1 MSEVKKDSNPVPEM
15 ADLNVTREESEEES
29 DDEPVL
35 TREPSSTHEIAD
47 IVTQLD
53 RLSLADLE
61 EVMEKVNVTIRI
73 RKREIREREKEER
86 AAAKAAAGDGKKPV
100 QYCACAKILRGRFQ
114 SWVCARP
121 ARRRWR
127 WALSRSI
134 ER

>member
-86 AAAKAAAGDGKKPV
+86 AAAKAAAGDGKKPPK
-100 QYCACAKILRGRFQ
+100 YCPTTGKKLIGRFYDLGY
-114 SWVCARP
+114 SADVEKKMLAG
-121 ARRRWR
+121 AK
-127 WALSRSI
+127 
-134 ER
+134 